1 MRNIYIFLSSI
12 YTFISTLY
20 ENTLFRHSSKNEEFL
35 ENGFCKIK
43 NLKHFELNNNE
54 TSLMDVNK
62 YYKRIV
68 LSKFELNKLISF
80 IFIENNIIEKITNKT
95 GFNYSI
101 DFFTAYETSSIES
114 EDKDQGW
121 YANHPHRDLPFSK
134 NMLKLIV
141 PLQKITIK
149 DGPLKI
155 INKQKSQDYSVNNN
169 IYFESV
175 TCDISE
181 AFLFHP
187 NSCYHYASSPE
198 PGRRRKQ
205 MMFQLNPSR
214 KWEMNEKIYDLQNR
228 IEPKFPFF
236 AYLFH
241 SKKNLDL
248 T

>member
-1 MRNIYIFLSSI
+1 MRKIYIFLSLI
-12 YTFISTLY
+12 YTFISTFY
-20 ENTLFRHSSKNEEFL
+20 ENITFKNSIKNKEFL
-35 ENGFCKIK
+35 EVGFCKIN
-43 NLKHFELNNNE
+43 NLKYFELNNNE
-54 TSLMDVNK
+54 ISLIDVNK
-62 YYKRIV
+62 YYKRII
-68 LSKFELNKLISF
+68 LSKLELTKLVDF
-80 IFIENNIIEKITNKT
+80 IFHEIYIIEKITNKT

-101 DFFTAYETSSIES
+101 KFFTAYETSSIES

-134 NMLKLIV
+134 NTLKLIV
-141 PLQKITIK
+141 PLQEITIK

-155 INKQKSQDYSVNNN
+155 INKQKSKDYSVKSN
-169 IYFESV
+169 IDFESM

-187 NSCYHYASSPE
+187 NTCYHYASSPE

-236 AYLFH
+236 SYLFH